1 MLGALI
7 LQVMDKSEIES
18 LKVMIFLVEGIL
30 PPGYFSGSLGGLQV
44 DMAVFRDLLGGR
56 LPRLARHLQKLQG
69 PLGEGNFTQIFDTIL
84 SISNKIYQRMI
95 IINNKQTNKKSDII
109 IHI

>member
-1 MLGALI
+1 MLAALI
-7 LQVMDKSEIES
+7 LQVMDKNEIES

-69 PLGEGNFTQIFDTIL
+69 PLGEG
-84 SISNKIYQRMI
+84 IYIYIYRKTMSY
-95 IINNKQTNKKSDII
+95 KQYL
-109 IHI
+109 